1 MLADDANARTLLLS
15 EAAQAYYERGS
26 SLAQIAAELGIS
38 AHEVND
44 LLEEARRRGI
54 VQVNVLGPYATNAE
68 LEQRLQAH
76 FPSVKAFVLAR
87 ENRSDAKTNEVLGV
101 LAAQVLADRLQPHSI
116 IGISWGRTLYQMIH
130 ALPPMNLPD
139 AEVVQLIGATG
150 SESSPTDGPMLAQL
164 LAHRLGCRATYL
176 HCPVIVESAAGRNA
190 LLQERHIRE
199 ALQRGEKVDIALV
212 GIGSTAPEQSSLL
225 HAGYLD
231 AATLAAMRA
240 AGAVGDICAQ
250 HFGANGEWLD
260 IDINRR
266 VIGIS
271 LHALAKVG
279 TVIGVASGAVKAVP
293 ILAALR
299 GQHVDVLITDDQAA
313 RAVLTLVEAHG
324 APTLPSQPGVEVRAS
339 LKSIWKV
346 FDGVPVLRGVDIEL
360 RRGEIHAVL
369 GGNGSG
375 KSTLMKILAG
385 IYTADAGSIEL
396 DGVPVTIGSPA
407 AAHRLGIYLAPQ
419 EPKIFP
425 HLSVLENLILGT
437 ELPPAAALEQI
448 RLLTA
453 ELGFE
458 ANLSAAAGNL
468 SIANQQLVEIMR
480 GLLREARVLI
490 LDEPTSTLTSR
501 EVDALFVRMRTLAQ
515 RGIGIF
521 FISHRLNEILHVS
534 DRVSVLR
541 DGAFVLSAPT
551 STVKSRDLIRA
562 MLPEGERATEV
573 ISRSEAAQ
581 APVGAAA
588 PVLEV
593 RGLTGE
599 MFRDVTFQVRSGEVV
614 GLAGL
619 VGAGRSEL
627 ARAIVGIDAATAGT
641 VTVAGRTIV
650 RRTPRTCQDAG
661 LVYVPEDRHS
671 HGIFLNLPNL
681 YTMSASIL
689 HQLGRPLLSAPAE
702 QRIGARF
709 VEQLRI
715 KVNSL
720 QQVSRTLSG
729 GNQQKTVLAKSLVS
743 APKVVI
749 LDEPTR
755 GIDARARVD
764 VHMLIHEL
772 TQQGLGVLLIS
783 SDFEEVI
790 ELSDRVLVMYHGR
803 LVEELPH
810 AQCQIERI
818 TAAAFGLKESRAL

>member
-1 MLADDANARTLLLS
+1 MLADDANARTHLLS
-15 EAAQAYYERGS
+15 EAAQAYYSRGS

-38 AHEVND
+38 EREVTT

-54 VQVNVLGPYATNAE
+54 VQVNVLGPWTTSTA
-68 LEQRLQAH
+68 LEQRLQAY
-76 FPSVKAFVLAR
+76 FPSVRAYVLTR
-87 ENRSDAKTNEVLGV
+87 EHLSDAKTNAVLGV
-101 LAAQVLADRLQPHSI
+101 LAAQVLADRLQPHSVV
-116 IGISWGRTLYQMIH
+116 GISWGRTLHQLIH
-130 ALPPMNLPD
+130 ALPPMNLPT

-150 SESSPTDGPMLAQL
+150 HESSPTDGPMLAQL
-164 LAHRLGCRATYL
+164 LANRLGCRATYL
-176 HCPVIVESAAGRNA
+176 HCPVIVASAAGRNA
-190 LLQERHIRE
+190 LLQERHLRE
-199 ALQRGEKVDIALV
+199 ALQHGERADIALV
-212 GIGSTAPEQSSLL
+212 GIGSTEPEQSSLL

-231 AATLAAMRA
+231 ADALTALRA

-250 HFGANGEWLD
+250 HFSATGEWLD

-271 LHALAKVG
+271 LHALSKVG
-279 TVIGVASGAVKAVP
+279 TVIGVAAGAVKAAP

-313 RAVLTLVEAHG
+313 NAVLALLEASGEPTATPVAG
-324 APTLPSQPGVEVRAS
+324 AEVRAS

-360 RRGEIHAVL
+360 QRGQIHAVL

-375 KSTLMKILAG
+375 KSTLMKILSG
-385 IYTADAGSIEL
+385 IYTPDAGSLEL
-396 DGVPVTIGSPA
+396 DGVPVTISNPA
-407 AAHRLGIYLAPQ
+407 AAHRLGVYLAPQ

-425 HLSVLENLILGT
+425 HLSVMDNLTLGV
-437 ELPPAAALEQI
+437 ELPPAVAAEQI

-458 ANLSAAAGNL
+458 ADLTAAAGNL
-468 SIANQQLVEIMR
+468 SIANQQLVEIIR

-501 EVDALFVRMRTLAQ
+501 EVDALFARMRTLAQ

-521 FISHRLNEILHVS
+521 FISHRLNEILAVS
-534 DRVSVLR
+534 DWVSVLR
-541 DGAFVLSAPT
+541 DGVFVLSAPT
-551 STVKSRDLIRA
+551 TSVKSRDLIRA
-562 MLPEGERATEV
+562 MLPDGDRT
-573 ISRSEAAQ
+573 SET
-581 APVGAAA
+581 APVRSDGRPAAATGA
-588 PVLEV
+588 PVLVVEE
-593 RGLTGE
+593 LSGE
-599 MFRDVTFQVRSGEVV
+599 MFRDVSFTVHGGEVV

-627 ARAIVGIDAATAGT
+627 ARAIVGIDGATAGR
-641 VTVAGRTIV
+641 VTVAGRTAEK
-650 RRTPRTCQDAG
+650 RSPRSCQDLG

-681 YTMSASIL
+681 YTMSAAVL
-689 HQLGRPLLSAPAE
+689 HRLGRPLLSARAE
-702 QRIGARF
+702 RTLGAQF

-715 KVNSL
+715 KVSSL
-720 QQVSRTLSG
+720 EQVSRTLSG

-743 APKVVI
+743 QPRVVI

-764 VHMLIHEL
+764 VHTLIHEL
-772 TQQGLGVLLIS
+772 THQGLGVLLIS

-790 ELSDRVLVMYHGR
+790 DLSDRVLVMYHGR
-803 LVEELPH
+803 LVEELTH
-810 AQCQIERI
+810 SQCQIERV
-818 TAAAFGLKESRAL
+818 TAAAFGLKESRVL